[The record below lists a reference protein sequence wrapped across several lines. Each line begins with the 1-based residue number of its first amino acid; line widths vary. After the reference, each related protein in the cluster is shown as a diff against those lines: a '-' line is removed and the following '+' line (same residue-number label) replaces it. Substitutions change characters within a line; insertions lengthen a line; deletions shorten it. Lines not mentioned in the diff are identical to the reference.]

1 MYGLVEHWFRRLPYL
16 KIKAQPCPRDCPEQ
30 LSGTPQIVKTLSML
44 FEVRRRELDLASN
57 EII

>member
-1 MYGLVEHWFRRLPYL
+1 LVS
-16 KIKAQPCPRDCPEQ
+16 KIAIPARSRPSHAPWDCPEQ

-44 FEVRRRELDLASN
+44 SEVRRRELDLASN